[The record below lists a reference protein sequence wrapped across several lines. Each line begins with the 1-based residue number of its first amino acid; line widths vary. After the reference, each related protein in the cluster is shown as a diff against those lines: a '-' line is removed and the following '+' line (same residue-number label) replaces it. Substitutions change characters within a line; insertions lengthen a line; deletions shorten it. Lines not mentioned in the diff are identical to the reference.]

1 MSLTLLCILIILCTE
16 CMLTS
21 YSIYRYNTEGKESKA
36 VDGCVLFISLLT
48 FVLFLVMK
56 TEGPRPEEYY
66 TKCVTHFRMNNIEI
80 PKNFCEE
87 YLKVDLKVDLNGIED
102 DSTTVYTDSN

>member
-1 MSLTLLCILIILCTE
+1 MPLTLLCILIILCTE

-36 VDGCVLFISLLT
+36 IDGCVLFISLLT

-66 TKCVTHFRMNNIEI
+66 TQCVTHFRMKNIEI

-87 YLKVDLKVDLNGIED
+87 YLKVDLKVDLKVNTED
-102 DSTTVYTDSN
+102 DRTGY

>member
-21 YSIYRYNTEGKESKA
+21 YSMYRYNTEGKEPKTI
-36 VDGCVLFISLLT
+36 DGCVLFISLLT
-48 FVLFLVMK
+48 FVLFIVMK

-66 TKCVTHFRMNNIEI
+66 TKCVTHFRMKNIEI

-87 YLKVDLKVDLNGIED
+87 YLKVNTED
-102 DSTTVYTDSN
+102 DSRTVYTDSN

>member
-36 VDGCVLFISLLT
+36 IDGCVLFISFLT

-66 TKCVTHFRMNNIEI
+66 TKCVTHFGTKNIEI

-87 YLKVDLKVDLNGIED
+87 YLKVNTED